1 MALEVKNL
9 PASAGDTKATDP
21 ITGRPPWRR
30 KWQPTP
36 VFLPE
41 KFHGQS
47 SVVGCSSWSCKESDT
62 TEPAHTH
69 THTHTHTHARA
80 HLKDMLKL
88 YIKDLFA
95 GMLKEPPKKVS
106 HAQERQSRC
115 PSLLRD

>member
-69 THTHTHTHARA
+69 THTHTHARTFKRYA
-80 HLKDMLKL
+80 EIVHKGSICRNVEGTSQESISCSRKTVKVPKL
-88 YIKDLFA
+88 A
-95 GMLKEPPKKVS
+95 
-106 HAQERQSRC
+106 
-115 PSLLRD
+115 